1 MSLLLHLASRAA
13 PVVDLEAEMDHRLQ
27 DMASRYMF
35 ATNAEMNTGLDRE
48 MADLG
53 VGIGKNAARRQE
65 RGEPAPGGQGIEL
78 GPRPEAARARAHAA
92 WTDSTSRVRRK
103 EAPGCPR
110 DC

>member
-1 MSLLLHLASRAA
+1 MSLLLSLASRAA

-53 VGIGKNAARRQE
+53 VGIRKNAARRQE
-65 RGEPAPGGQGIEL
+65 RKDVAGG
-78 GPRPEAARARAHAA
+78 RRHSACARTPQVGLVVDWQATWWQRRH
-92 WTDSTSRVRRK
+92 VRLR
-103 EAPGCPR
+103 ER
-110 DC
+110 QQRQ

>member
-1 MSLLLHLASRAA
+1 MSLLIHLASRAA

-53 VGIGKNAARRQE
+53 VGIRKNAARRQE
-65 RGEPAPGGQGIEL
+65 RKGAPPRRRSRLDMEKAITCVSACKFDPMRRGIGVQL
-78 GPRPEAARARAHAA
+78 
-92 WTDSTSRVRRK
+92 WL
-103 EAPGCPR
+103 
-110 DC
+110 